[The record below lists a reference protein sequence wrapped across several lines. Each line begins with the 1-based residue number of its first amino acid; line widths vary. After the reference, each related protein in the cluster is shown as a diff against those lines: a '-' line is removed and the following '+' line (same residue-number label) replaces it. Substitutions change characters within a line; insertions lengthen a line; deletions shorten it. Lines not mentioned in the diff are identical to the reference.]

1 MKHYGEIM
9 VSKLIKLPIESV
21 VCRPQVRRRFDD
33 ASIIEIAESAKQVGI
48 QTPILVWKDG
58 QEWVLIDG
66 EVRLRAAKEAGETTI
81 LAAVLDGTPSR
92 AETIQ
97 LQLAANKFVE
107 LCVTDKAQAAADFI
121 REAACS
127 ASEAAAKLAIEPGT
141 LSKLLSIASVS
152 PDVQELIERNG
163 LGLSKAYQISI
174 AGNDEAQRRLALEL
188 ASGSLTRDGAAAK
201 LARKHKS
208 RKSMRKGSRNGCER
222 IAVAL
227 GDGRSVSIAGPG
239 MTLASVIEW
248 LTGLVERL
256 RTAHGQSLEL
266 ADAIKMVAQP

>member
-9 VSKLIKLPIESV
+9 ISKLIKLPIESV

-33 ASIIEIAESAKQVGI
+33 ASIFEIAESAKQVGI

-66 EVRLRAAKEAGETTI
+66 AVRLRAAKEAGETTI
-81 LAAVLDGTPSR
+81 LAGVLDGTPSR

-152 PDVQELIERNG
+152 PDVQELIDRNG
-163 LGLSKAYQISI
+163 WGLSKAYQISI
-174 AGNDEAQRRLALEL
+174 AGNEEAQRRLALEL
-188 ASGSLTRDGAAAK
+188 ASGAITRDGAAAK

-266 ADAIKMVAQP
+266 SDAIKMVAQP